1 MLRQSKT
8 ISQGIVKTLHD
19 FAAETAFANPE
30 SISCHSLPPSYKRIP
45 DAQKCNP
52 FSFTHKVSVFKVC
65 VRIVLCFN
73 LYSVSHT
80 LVSVL
85 PLLQKVHVERM
96 GVRLSPVSTPS
107 PACTWICRPHHAT
120 LCQPSSNRQN
130 PSPLQCSIAK
140 RHTFAKKVLHRWNF
154 TVAHAAG
161 ISSVKRFFCAQCRL
175 HHLS

>member
-1 MLRQSKT
+1 MPRQSKT

-30 SISCHSLPPSYKRIP
+30 SISCHSLPPSYKGIP
-45 DAQKCNP
+45 DVQKFNP
-52 FSFTHKVSVFKVC
+52 FSFTHKVSAFKVC

-85 PLLQKVHVERM
+85 PLLQKFMLRGWESVYPR
-96 GVRLSPVSTPS
+96 S
-107 PACTWICRPHHAT
+107 PHHPRPAEGFAGRSM
-120 LCQPSSNRQN
+120 QPSSSHRN

-140 RHTFAKKVLHRWNF
+140 GHTFAKKVPHRGNF
-154 TVAHAAG
+154 TEATAAG
-161 ISSVKRFFCAQCRL
+161 NSSQ
-175 HHLS
+175 